1 MIESSIN
8 KQSIRVLNII
18 YGTSVDGVGLRTSI
32 YCAGCRHHCEGCHNP
47 ESWNENGG
55 TEMSVNDI
63 FEKIEEADLNVTYS
77 GGDPMLHPDG
87 FIELS
92 KMIKEKTNKTIW
104 CYTGYLFEDLLKN
117 EKQKELLQYIDVLVD
132 GPFVLKERDISLRF
146 KGSPNQRIIDIP
158 KSLNSG
164 KVILYQF
171 DM

>member
-1 MIESSIN
+1 
-8 KQSIRVLNII
+8 
-18 YGTSVDGVGLRTSI
+18 
-32 YCAGCRHHCEGCHNP
+32 
-47 ESWNENGG
+47 
-55 TEMSVNDI
+55 MSVNDI

-104 CYTGYLFEDLLKN
+104 CYTGYLFEDLIKN
-117 EKQKELLQYIDVLVD
+117 EKRKELLQYIDVLVD
-132 GPFVLKERDISLRF
+132 GPFVLKDRDISLRF
-146 KGSPNQRIIDIP
+146 KGSPNQRIIDVQ